1 MLWIKLYFCTCYE
14 CLTLSG
20 LFLENGTHEQDDD
33 ELNAAFT
40 LLLPGK
46 KLNLSA
52 LLAQKKYRKRGN
64 KDGAIRCFFML
75 EEDGLGKVLQLTG
88 TKGAGV
94 VRYLFVCIPKY
105 LLYCTYYF
113 VTGQESHCNETML
126 LEFRWNPSHF
136 TSLFVT
142 ISSLFIAIWIWQGW
156 FAWRGGAST

>member
-1 MLWIKLYFCTCYE
+1 MLWIKFYFCACYK

-20 LFLENGTHEQDDD
+20 LFLNNGTHEQDED

-40 LLLPGK
+40 LLLPAREKAEFVSIVGPK
-46 KLNLSA
+46 KI
-52 LLAQKKYRKRGN
+52 RKLGN
-64 KDGAIRCFFML
+64 KDGVIRCFFML

-88 TKGAGV
+88 TKGVGV
-94 VRYLFVCIPKY
+94 VRYP
-105 LLYCTYYF
+105 LYAFPNIYYTYCF

-136 TSLFVT
+136 TSLFAI

-156 FAWRGGAST
+156 FAWRGGASI